1 MASQILTEFKQ
12 KIDALELIPGGGG
25 CFEIEQDGELIY
37 SKLETGEFPD
47 EASIVESVGTRLK
60 NK

>member
-12 KIDALELIPGGGG
+12 QIDALELIPGGGG

-47 EASIVESVGTRLK
+47 ETSIVKDVGERLK
-60 NK
+60 GK